1 MRKNKKKKYIGLG
14 LLFLIGLSILLYPM
28 VSDAWNRYRDSL
40 LISDYSSSVSSDDNS
55 EKIDSMWKAAQEYN
69 EQIKQESVPDAF
81 SVRDGQTDST
91 YESLLNLNGDGMM
104 GYVEIPVIDVS
115 IPIYHYT
122 TDESLEKGAGHL
134 FGSSLPVGGKSTHCI
149 LSAHRGLPSAK
160 LFTDLNLVEEGDV
173 FYLHV
178 LGKTLAYEVDQILTV
193 LPEQTESLGITD
205 GDDYVTLVTC
215 TPYAVNTHRLLVRGI
230 RTKYVEEE
238 VTKNDETIPQKL
250 AVVDPKRVLAGG
262 AAALVILILLIYLIV
277 RRKDKKRR
285 MKQLSERKEEA
296 ESDEK

>member
-1 MRKNKKKKYIGLG
+1 MRKNKKKNYIGLG

-40 LISDYSSSVSSDDNS
+40 LISDYSSSVSSDENA
-55 EKIDSMWKAAQEYN
+55 EKIDSMWKVAQEYN

-104 GYVEIPVIDVS
+104 GYVEIPMIGQS

-160 LFTDLNLVEEGDV
+160 LFTDLDRVEVGNV

-250 AVVDPKRVLAGG
+250 AVVNPKRVLAGG

>member
-1 MRKNKKKKYIGLG
+1 MRKNKKKNYIGLG

-40 LISDYSSSVSSDDNS
+40 LISNYSSSVSSDDNS

-122 TDESLEKGAGHL
+122 
-134 FGSSLPVGGKSTHCI
+134 
-149 LSAHRGLPSAK
+149 
-160 LFTDLNLVEEGDV
+160 
-173 FYLHV
+173 
-178 LGKTLAYEVDQILTV
+178 
-193 LPEQTESLGITD
+193 
-205 GDDYVTLVTC
+205 
-215 TPYAVNTHRLLVRGI
+215 
-230 RTKYVEEE
+230 
-238 VTKNDETIPQKL
+238 
-250 AVVDPKRVLAGG
+250 
-262 AAALVILILLIYLIV
+262 IV
-277 RRKDKKRR
+277 RQQSSGWRQEYPLYFVGTQRTSKCETFYR
-285 MKQLSERKEEA
+285 SESCGRGRCFLPA
-296 ESDEK
+296 CAG

>member
-1 MRKNKKKKYIGLG
+1 MRKNKKKNYIGLG

-40 LISDYSSSVSSDDNS
+40 LISNYSSSVSSDDNS

-122 TDESLEKGAGHL
+122 TDESLEKGAGWRQEYPL
-134 FGSSLPVGGKSTHCI
+134 YFVGTQRTSKCETFYRSESCGRGRCFLPAC
-149 LSAHRGLPSAK
+149 
-160 LFTDLNLVEEGDV
+160 
-173 FYLHV
+173 
-178 LGKTLAYEVDQILTV
+178 
-193 LPEQTESLGITD
+193 
-205 GDDYVTLVTC
+205 
-215 TPYAVNTHRLLVRGI
+215 
-230 RTKYVEEE
+230 
-238 VTKNDETIPQKL
+238 
-250 AVVDPKRVLAGG
+250 AG
-262 AAALVILILLIYLIV
+262 
-277 RRKDKKRR
+277 
-285 MKQLSERKEEA
+285 
-296 ESDEK
+296 

>member
-1 MRKNKKKKYIGLG
+1 MRKNKKKNYIGLG

-40 LISDYSSSVSSDDNS
+40 LISNYSSSVSSDDNS

-230 RTKYVEEE
+230 RTKYVEKE

>member
-1 MRKNKKKKYIGLG
+1 MRKNKKKNYIGLG

-40 LISDYSSSVSSDDNS
+40 LISNYSSSVSSDDNS

-81 SVRDGQTDST
+81 SVRDGQKDST

>member
-1 MRKNKKKKYIGLG
+1 MRKNKKKNYIGLG

-40 LISDYSSSVSSDDNS
+40 LISDYSSSVSSDENA

>member
-1 MRKNKKKKYIGLG
+1 MRKNKKKNYIGLG

-40 LISDYSSSVSSDDNS
+40 LISDYSSSVSSDDNA

>member
-40 LISDYSSSVSSDDNS
+40 LISNYSSSVSSDDNS

-230 RTKYVEEE
+230 RTKYVEKE